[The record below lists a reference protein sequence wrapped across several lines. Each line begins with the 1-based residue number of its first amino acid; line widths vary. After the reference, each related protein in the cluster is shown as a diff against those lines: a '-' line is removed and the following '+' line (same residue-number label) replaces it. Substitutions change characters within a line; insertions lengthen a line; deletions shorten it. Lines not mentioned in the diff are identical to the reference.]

1 MRNAREPMTP
11 QEAFVRISN
20 GLSRRLEMLEARS
33 AGAAPPAVVL
43 VAPHGDAETAAFEIA
58 LAERK
63 RANPRQPIIIVDTG
77 IAAAER
83 TMSNLIRR

>member
-1 MRNAREPMTP
+1 MPNAREPMSP

-33 AGAAPPAVVL
+33 AGAPPPAVVL
-43 VAPHGDAETAAFEIA
+43 VAPHGEAEAAAFEVA

-63 RANPRQPIIIVDTG
+63 RVNPRQPIIIVDTG
-77 IAAAER
+77 ISRSGA
-83 TMSNLIRR
+83 NP